1 MHHSQQRNYSQSD
14 VLQVP
19 SFEYLSSR
27 GQVRD
32 NLHDPT
38 LRASPNL
45 SQNEGSH
52 SNTLITSSIHPQR
65 ALHAIDISQEATESA
80 NRFWCTT
87 CEDRRS
93 FKSKSDWR
101 KHEKGHVDVYVCK
114 LCGPAL
120 VSCKRRADLVKH
132 LRNYHEVENKA
143 QGEGIADTW
152 KETTNKQAWSCGFCV
167 YLFHTFGDRLQHIAK
182 HFEDGQTLNEWDIT
196 KVIEGLLKQP
206 GLTNIWRMPLEWKLL
221 DTPWKKDAVKQLQHD
236 LELGPSD
243 PSHAQALVQAVY
255 NARQSDWHPIID
267 GRPLTLAANHIPSGP
282 SALASISDH
291 ALVTNRMFQ
300 PSSDH
305 QQSHFPIP
313 AENLRGGFPAQFEDL
328 INTDDYSLPL
338 LNDASSSINVPWPLT
353 AHQTRSSTAGP
364 NMSHSFNQEESNATT
379 GLPTWST
386 PAAMSDDP
394 DDTNM
399 WA

>member
-1 MHHSQQRNYSQSD
+1 MHDSQQRSYSQSD
-14 VLQVP
+14 VLQVS
-19 SFEYLSSR
+19 SFACLSST

-38 LRASPNL
+38 VRASPNL

-52 SNTLITSSIHPQR
+52 PNTLIASSIHPQR

-152 KETTNKQAWSCGFCV
+152 KETTNKQAWSCGFCI

-196 KVIEGLLKQP
+196 KVIDGLLKQP
-206 GLTNIWRMPLEWKLL
+206 GLTNIWRMPLDWKFK
-221 DTPWKKDAVKQLQHD
+221 DISWKKDAVKRLQHD

-243 PSHAQALVQAVY
+243 PRHAQALVQAVY
-255 NARQSDWHPIID
+255 DARQSDWRPIID
-267 GRPLTLAANHIPSGP
+267 GRSLTLAANYTSSGP
-282 SALASISDH
+282 SALAAISDH
-291 ALVTNRMFQ
+291 PLLTNRVFQ
-300 PSSDH
+300 PSLNH
-305 QQSHFPIP
+305 EQSPFPIL
-313 AENLRGGFPAQFEDL
+313 AENLPGGFPAQVEDL
-328 INTDDYSLPL
+328 ITTDDYSVPY
-338 LNDASSSINVPWPLT
+338 LNDASSSINVPWALD
-353 AHQTRSSTAGP
+353 AHQARSSTAGA
-364 NMSHSFNQEESNATT
+364 NMSYSFNQEESNATT
-379 GLPTWST
+379 GIPSWST
-386 PAAMSDDP
+386 PAVFSDDP